1 MVKVLRSIVRG
12 PLEPYAVGFVEEL
25 HRRGYSSS
33 GAGQHVCF
41 IAHLDRWML
50 GVGIG
55 VGELSEPVM
64 QRYLEQRRAAGYR
77 EYLSVKALAPLL
89 DYLMPLGV
97 LPPAEPVALG
107 PVEELLDCYRRYLLL
122 ERGLTA
128 GTVRGYVDNVR
139 PFVAARVC
147 GSALDLAEI
156 DAAAVTE
163 FVSEACPGRAVGSA
177 KLIVCALRSL
187 LRWLHLTGQ
196 VPTPL
201 AAVVPATAG
210 WKLSSL
216 PKELE
221 PGQLARLLGSCHRRT
236 PTGRR
241 DYAVMLLLSRL
252 GLRAGEVARLGLD
265 DIDWR
270 RGEITITGKGNRS
283 EKLPLSAD
291 VGKAITAY
299 LREGRPS
306 AAEERSVFVR
316 VHAPLRALTT
326 GGITMIVF
334 DAAQRAGLPKMHAHR
349 LRHTA
354 ATAMLRAGSSLPE
367 VGQVLR
373 HRSVLSTAIYAKVD
387 RDALSVLARPWPTA
401 VPGGVS

>member
-1 MVKVLRSIVRG
+1 MVKVLGSIVRG
-12 PLEPYAVGFVEEL
+12 PLEPYAAGFVGEL
-25 HRRGYSSS
+25 LRRGYSSG
-33 GAGQHVCF
+33 GADQQVCF
-41 IAHLDRWML
+41 VAHLDRWML
-50 GVGIG
+50 AEGVGLG
-55 VGELSEPVM
+55 GLSTPTL

-77 EYLSVKALAPLL
+77 EYLSMKALAPLL
-89 DYLMPLGV
+89 EYLSSLGV
-97 LPPAEPVALG
+97 LPVEEPVDLG
-107 PVEELLDCYRRYLLL
+107 PIEDLLDRYRSYLLV

-128 GTVRGYVDNVR
+128 GTARGYVDNVR
-139 PFVAARVC
+139 PFVTTRLR
-147 GSALDLAEI
+147 GSALDLAGI
-156 DAAAVTE
+156 SAADVTG
-163 FVSEACPGRAVGSA
+163 FIRTVCPGRAIGSA

-196 VPTPL
+196 LPVSL
-201 AAVVPATAG
+201 ATAVPAVAG

-216 PKELE
+216 PKGLE
-221 PGQLARLLGSCHRRT
+221 PGQLARLLGSCDRRT

-270 RGEITITGKGNRS
+270 RGEITVVGKGNRS
-283 EKLPLSAD
+283 EKLPLPPD
-291 VGKAITAY
+291 VGKAIAAY
-299 LREGRPS
+299 LCHGRPAS
-306 AAEERSVFVR
+306 AEGRSVFVR
-316 VHAPLRALTT
+316 VHAPLRGLTT

-354 ATAMLRAGSSLPE
+354 ATAMLRAGSPLPE

-387 RDALSVLARPWPTA
+387 RDALSALARPWPSI
-401 VPGGVS
+401 VEDGVW